1 MKKLIKYY
9 QEKISPQLNPK
20 LIFSIGLAWFIVAGW
35 SIIFI
40 AASYLLNIDWML
52 SIGITWQTFLWLPF
66 VIDTPLIIGLGLLL
80 NNILFKKE
88 VRTWQRKKI
97 PVSKEQE

>member
-1 MKKLIKYY
+1 MKKLIHYY
-9 QEKISPQLNPK
+9 KTKISPQLSPK
-20 LIFSIGLAWFIVAGW
+20 LIFSIGLAWFIIAGW
-35 SIIFI
+35 SIVLIGI
-40 AASYLLNIDWML
+40 SYLFNINWML

-80 NNILFKKE
+80 HNIIFKKE
-88 VRTWQRKKI
+88 VREWQRKRI